1 MKKIITLALVV
12 LLMFALTLTGC
23 GGGTDE
29 PEVVPD
35 SAVEDDA
42 DLTQEDLVSQY
53 NIFAALFTELDAEF
67 TENGIYDTNEELKA
81 NMDHAYELT
90 GMYAEI
96 IGSVELTD
104 EEITELYAEIQA
116 NIDSLNRAKEGQL

>member
-29 PEVVPD
+29 PEVAPD
-35 SAVEDDA
+35 SLVEDDA
-42 DLTQEDLVSQY
+42 ALTQEDLVSQY
-53 NIFAALFTELDAEF
+53 NIFAALFTELDAAF
-67 TENGIYDTNEELKA
+67 TENGTYDTNEELKA

-104 EEITELYAEIQA
+104 EEITELYAEIQS